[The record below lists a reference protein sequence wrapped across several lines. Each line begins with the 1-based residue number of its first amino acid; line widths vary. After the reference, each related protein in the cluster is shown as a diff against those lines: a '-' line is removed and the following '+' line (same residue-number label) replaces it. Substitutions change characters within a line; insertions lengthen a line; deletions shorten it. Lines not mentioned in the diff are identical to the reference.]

1 MAETSLLNEIE
12 RADVAA
18 AAKAGEHRHDSVVRA
33 AGAMAKGAD
42 QPPMFTLASAV
53 LGAGLAIGSPR
64 AAEAGGRM
72 LVALAVATAVKAAV
86 KASVVRTRPNV
97 LWDQGRY
104 ETGLWGPNEAPWN
117 SFPSGHTANAVAV
130 ARAVGRVVPE
140 ARPALWAL
148 AAVAGG
154 VQVPRGAHHP
164 LDVAAGHWWA
174 GPRRRWR
181 TGPGRWPRRCL
192 ARRWRRCMGR
202 AMSGR
207 GGRARRAGSRR
218 RRCVAG

>member
-1 MAETSLLNEIE
+1 MTDTSLLQQIE

-18 AAKAGEHRHDSVVRA
+18 AAKAGEQRHHPLVRA

-42 QPPMFTLASAV
+42 QPPMFTLATAV
-53 LGAGLAIGSPR
+53 LGAGLALGRPKV
-64 AAEAGGRM
+64 AEAGGRM
-72 LVALAVATAVKAAV
+72 LIALTVATAVKAAV

-97 LWDQGRY
+97 LWDEGRY
-104 ETGLWGPNEAPWN
+104 ETGIWGPNESPWN
-117 SFPSGHTANAVAV
+117 SFPSGHTANAVTV

-164 LDVAAGHWWA
+164 LDVAVGAVVGLLAEALADRAWPHA
-174 GPRRRWR
+174 APVVDAALQAR
-181 TGPGRWPRRCL
+181 GR
-192 ARRWRRCMGR
+192 
-202 AMSGR
+202 
-207 GGRARRAGSRR
+207 
-218 RRCVAG
+218 

>member
-1 MAETSLLNEIE
+1 MTDTSLLQQIE

-18 AAKAGEHRHDSVVRA
+18 AAKAGEQRHHPLVRA

-42 QPPMFTLASAV
+42 QPPMFTLATAV
-53 LGAGLAIGSPR
+53 LGAGLALGRPKV
-64 AAEAGGRM
+64 AEAGGRM
-72 LVALAVATAVKAAV
+72 LIALTVATAVKAAV

-97 LWDQGRY
+97 LWDEGRY
-104 ETGLWGPNEAPWN
+104 ETGIWGPNESPWN
-117 SFPSGHTANAVAV
+117 SFPSGHTANAVTV

-164 LDVAAGHWWA
+164 LDVAAGAVVGLLAEALADRAWPHA
-174 GPRRRWR
+174 APVVDAALQAR
-181 TGPGRWPRRCL
+181 GR
-192 ARRWRRCMGR
+192 
-202 AMSGR
+202 
-207 GGRARRAGSRR
+207 
-218 RRCVAG
+218 